1 MAIPLLDIYTFSGE
15 TAAHVYKNIL
25 FIKAKK
31 LKATQLIIHQQKNE
45 SINCGTLTLEDIII
59 PQ

>member
-15 TAAHVYKNIL
+15 TLAHVYKNIL

-31 LKATQLIIHQQKNE
+31 TKSNPIRHQQKNE

>member
-15 TAAHVYKNIL
+15 TLAHVYKNIL

-31 LKATQLIIHQQKNE
+31 LKATQLD
-45 SINCGTLTLEDIII
+45 INRKMN
-59 PQ
+59 Q